1 MPDMVTEREL
11 PRSTAPTPFSRR
23 NILILALVSVAQLMV
38 IIDASIINVAL
49 PSIKTSLHFS
59 LPDLQWVVTA
69 YTLIYAGFLLLG
81 GRAADLLG
89 RRAVLMA
96 GMVLFTAASVVA
108 GFSQS
113 SSVLLVAR
121 GVQGLGGAIMSP
133 AALSLLLVTF
143 REGTARNRALAIW
156 GMVAGGGGAVGVVL
170 GGVLTQGPGWRWV
183 FFINLPIGLLAL
195 LAAPRILT
203 ESRGE
208 GGSRSY
214 DVPGAVTVTAALL
227 LLVYAVTQVPTYGWG
242 ATRTIGELIGAAA
255 LLVVFLL
262 IEGRFA
268 SHPLVPLRIFR
279 SPTVAGADAVMTL
292 LGLAM
297 FAVFYFLSLYMQQV
311 LHFSPSR
318 AGLAFLPVTAGVVVM
333 AGVGTV
339 LVSRFGARWLLAL
352 GMLFVAGG
360 ILLLTRT
367 PVHGSFATDLLPAFI
382 LISMGAGLSFPVVTN
397 AGVSGVSREDSG
409 IASGLVNTLQQVG
422 GAVGLGLLSTIA
434 TTRTNDVLHSQ
445 PQAGLPHALVEGF
458 HRAYLF
464 GGGLAV
470 VGAMVAI
477 LAISR
482 SVGKVDAP
490 PATEDEEV
498 TADLPDTVE
507 PLAS

>member
-1 MPDMVTEREL
+1 MVTEREL
-11 PRSTAPTPFSRR
+11 PRSPAPTPFSPR
-23 NILILALVSVAQLMV
+23 NILILALVSVVQLMV

-59 LPDLQWVVTA
+59 ESDLQWVVTA
-69 YTLIYAGFLLLG
+69 YTLIYAGFMLLG

-96 GMVLFTAASVVA
+96 GMVLFTAASAVA
-108 GFSQS
+108 GLSQS

-195 LAAPRILT
+195 LAAPRILA

-242 ATRTIGELIGAAA
+242 ATRTIAELIGAAA

-262 IEGRFA
+262 VEGRFA
-268 SHPLVPLRIFR
+268 SNPLVPLRIFR
-279 SPTVAGADAVMTL
+279 SPTVAGADAVMAL
-292 LGLAM
+292 LGLAL
-297 FAVFYFLSLYMQQV
+297 FSVFFFVSLYMQQI

-318 AGLAFLPVTAGVVVM
+318 AGLAYLPISAGVVVV

-339 LVSRFGARWLLAL
+339 LMSRIGARWLVAL

-360 ILLLTRT
+360 ILLLTRI
-367 PVHGSFATDLLPAFI
+367 PVHGSFLTDLLPAFI
-382 LISMGAGLSFPVVTN
+382 LISIGAGLSFPVVTS
-397 AGVSGVSREDSG
+397 AGVSGVDRADSG
-409 IASGLVNTLQQVG
+409 IASGLVNTFQQVG
-422 GAVGLGLLSTIA
+422 GALGLGLLSTIA
-434 TTRTNDVLHSQ
+434 TTRTNDVLHAQ
-445 PQAGLPHALVEGF
+445 PQTGLPHAIVEGF
-458 HRAYLF
+458 HRAFLV

-490 PATEDEEV
+490 PATEDEEPT
-498 TADLPDTVE
+498 TARPDTVE